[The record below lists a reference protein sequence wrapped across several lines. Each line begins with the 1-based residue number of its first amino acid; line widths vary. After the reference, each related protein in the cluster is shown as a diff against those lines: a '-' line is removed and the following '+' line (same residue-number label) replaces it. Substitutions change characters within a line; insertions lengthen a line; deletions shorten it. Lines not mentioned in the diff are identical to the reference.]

1 MAHTNSVTDR
11 DTTTDRH
18 PLEDDTSTGPGQSG
32 AVDAGSA
39 ATPPR
44 GWIRRL
50 IAQCMVH
57 RRTALGALGVTMI
70 AAVIDISFPL
80 LTRLAIDDASA
91 GKTDV
96 IAAVAA
102 AIALLGLV
110 RFACQFGRR
119 MLAGRLSIDVQHD
132 LRLDLLASLQRL
144 DGRKQDEIRTGQV
157 VSRSITDLQLV
168 QGLLAMVPLSAGA
181 VLQFVL
187 ALIVM
192 TFLSPLLTVIAVLIV
207 PAVSIVVYRIR
218 PTLFAATW
226 SAQQRAADVAQHVEE
241 TVTGVRVVKGF
252 GQEARAV
259 DRIEALGRTLFAER
273 MRSAKINS
281 RFAPSMATIPQL
293 GLVGVIAL
301 GGYLAL
307 HGHITVGTFLAFA
320 TYVAT
325 LSAITRTVSSVV
337 IMAQLSRA
345 AVERVYEVVDTEPS
359 HPEPARPVP
368 LPTGPLGV
376 RISEVT
382 FGFEPERNV
391 LDGLN
396 LTISPGETVAVVGHA
411 GSGKTALA
419 LLLPRFYRPSAGR
432 IELTYGGESIDI
444 DELDSTTLR
453 EAVSVVF
460 DEPFLFSDT
469 IAANI
474 ALGRPD
480 ASSKDIEHAARLA
493 QASDF
498 IDALPDGYDS
508 LVGERGLTLSGGQRQ
523 RIALARALL
532 VEPRILILDD
542 ATSAVDAETEA
553 AIFDSLRGVRTR
565 ATLVLAHRRS
575 TLTLADRVAVLD
587 GGRIVDSGTVDEL
600 DRRCPLFRALLSGG
614 ENSTGGII
622 SANDSD
628 ISNDNNNANDSAPSV
643 DDGPSHGSDGQPTAE
658 PPAEVLWP
666 DSSTESAIESGAMT
680 PAPGG
685 GGGHGVAM
693 AGAFGSLAPT
703 PAIAEAVAALP
714 PATEDP
720 GVSETELRLP
730 DPGFRLSRLLGPV
743 RLLLTA
749 VVVLLA
755 LDSLASIAFP
765 ALVRYAVDS
774 GVARGDSDTLWI
786 ATTIGVL
793 LAAASWLVICW
804 TTVITAR
811 AGERVLFGLR
821 VRSYA
826 HIQRLGLDYYERE
839 LSGRIM
845 TRMTTDVDALSS
857 FIQTGASTAVVSVL
871 TVVGIAGALLVT
883 DFTLGLFALAVV
895 PPLAAATVI
904 FRRISSAAYSTSRE
918 RISIVNADFQENVT
932 GLRATQAYRREDH
945 AASRFAE
952 RSDRYRTSRM
962 RSQTAISVFFPSIT
976 LLSDIALAVVV
987 FVGARQIASGTA
999 TAGTLVAFVLYL
1011 GLLFGPIQQLSQ
1023 VFDGYQQARVGVGR
1037 IGDLLRT
1044 PSSIE
1049 TNTAAHTA
1057 HIEGGRIRA
1066 DIELVDVGFRYAGA
1080 DTDALTEVNLAIPAG
1095 TTVAL
1100 VGRTGAGK
1108 STVVKLLARFY
1119 DPTSGSVRVGGHDLR
1134 HYHLAD
1140 YRHRL
1145 GVVPQEAHL
1154 FTGTIASNIA
1164 YGRPDASRRDIEDAA
1179 RAVGALPIIASLRGG
1194 MLQPVGERG
1203 QGLSAGQRQLIALA
1217 RAELVN
1223 PDLLLL
1229 DEATA
1234 TLDPATE
1241 RRVLEASTAVAR
1253 TRTAVVVAHRLATAA
1268 RADLIV
1274 VVDGGRIV
1282 ETGHHSDLRNRG
1294 GFYAR
1299 LWAAAETNRGN
1310 NPIVQ
1315 RVIDNEADGYR

>member
-1 MAHTNSVTDR
+1 M
-11 DTTTDRH
+11 
-18 PLEDDTSTGPGQSG
+18 L
-32 AVDAGSA
+32 
-39 ATPPR
+39 
-44 GWIRRL
+44 
-50 IAQCMVH
+50 H
-57 RRTALGALGVTMI
+57 RRTALGALGVTML

-80 LTRLAIDDASA
+80 LTRLAIDDATA
-91 GKTDV
+91 GKSEV
-96 IAAVAA
+96 ILTVAI
-102 AIALLGLV
+102 AIALLGVL

-181 VLQFVL
+181 LLQFVL

-192 TFLSPLLTVIAVLIV
+192 AYLSPLLTVVAILIV
-207 PAVSIVVYRIR
+207 PAVGIVVYRTR
-218 PTLFAATW
+218 PRLFAATW
-226 SAQQRAADVAQHVEE
+226 SAQQRAADLAQHVEE

-259 DRIEALGRTLFAER
+259 DRIETLGRTLFSER
-273 MRSAKINS
+273 MRSARINS

-307 HGHITVGTFLAFA
+307 HGHITIGTFLAFA

-325 LSAITRTVSSVV
+325 LSAVTRTVSSVV

-345 AVERVYEVVDTEPS
+345 AVERVYEVVDTEPTE
-359 HPEPARPVP
+359 PEPVDPIA
-368 LPTGPLGV
+368 LPDGPLGV
-376 RISEVT
+376 HIHDVT
-382 FGFEPERNV
+382 FGFEPERDV

-419 LLLPRFYRPSAGR
+419 LLLPRFYRPSKGQIA
-432 IELTYGGESIDI
+432 LTSGTTGIDI
-444 DELDSTTLR
+444 DDLDSTSLR
-453 EAVSVVF
+453 EAVSLVF
-460 DEPFLFSDT
+460 DEPFLFSDS

-480 ASSKDIEHAARLA
+480 ASAEDIEHAARLA
-493 QASDF
+493 QASTF
-498 IDALPDGYDS
+498 IDALPEGYDS

-532 VEPRILILDD
+532 VDPRILILDD

-553 AIFDSLRGVRTR
+553 AIYDALRGVRTR

-587 GGRIVDSGTVDEL
+587 KGRIIDTGTVEEL
-600 DRRCPLFRALLSGG
+600 DRRCPLFRTLLASSDDESGDD
-614 ENSTGGII
+614 E
-622 SANDSD
+622 
-628 ISNDNNNANDSAPSV
+628 SNDEVGAPEP
-643 DDGPSHGSDGQPTAE
+643 DPTAE
-658 PPAEVLWP
+658 PSAEALWP
-666 DSSTESAIESGAMT
+666 QIA
-680 PAPGG
+680 PAATAEPGVPGPADPGG
-685 GGGHGVAM
+685 GGTHGAAM

-703 PAIAEAVAALP
+703 PAIAAAVAALP
-714 PATEDP
+714 PATENP
-720 GVSETELRLP
+720 GVAGSELRTP

-743 RLLLTA
+743 RLLLAA

-765 ALVRYAVDS
+765 SLVRYAVDS
-774 GVARGDSDTLWI
+774 GVARGDSNTLWI
-786 ATTIGVL
+786 ATSIGVA
-793 LAAASWLVICW
+793 LAVASWFVVCW

-857 FIQTGASTAVVSVL
+857 FIQTGASTAVVSAL
-871 TVVGIAGALLVT
+871 TVLGIAAALLFT
-883 DFTLGLFALAVV
+883 DTVLGLVALAVV
-895 PPLAAATVI
+895 PPLAVATVI

-932 GLRATQAYRREDH
+932 GLRAAQAYGREQY

-962 RSQTAISVFFPSIT
+962 RSQTAISVFFPLIT
-976 LLSDIALAVVV
+976 FLSDIALAVVV
-987 FVGARQIASGTA
+987 FVGAHQIATGTT

-1044 PSSIE
+1044 TSSIE
-1049 TNTAAHTA
+1049 TATAADPTA
-1057 HIEGGRIRA
+1057 LPGGRLRT
-1066 DIELVDVGFRYAGA
+1066 DIDLVDVGFRYAGSHS
-1080 DTDALTEVNLAIPAG
+1080 DALSEVSLTIPAG

-1134 HYHLAD
+1134 D
-1140 YRHRL
+1140 YRLSDYRQRL

-1154 FTGTIASNIA
+1154 FTGTVASNIA
-1164 YGRPDASRRDIEDAA
+1164 YGRPDASRADIENAA
-1179 RAVGALPIIASLRGG
+1179 RSVGALSTIAALRGG
-1194 MLQPVGERG
+1194 MHQPVGERG

-1217 RAELVN
+1217 RAELVD

-1241 RRVLEASTAVAR
+1241 RTVLAASNAVAR

-1282 ETGHHSDLRNRG
+1282 EVGNHTELRSSG
-1294 GFYAR
+1294 GFYEQ
-1299 LWAAAETNRGN
+1299 LWTAAETNRGN
-1310 NPIVQ
+1310 NSIVQ
-1315 RVIDNEADGYR
+1315 GVIDNEADGYR

>member
-1 MAHTNSVTDR
+1 M
-11 DTTTDRH
+11 
-18 PLEDDTSTGPGQSG
+18 L
-32 AVDAGSA
+32 
-39 ATPPR
+39 
-44 GWIRRL
+44 
-50 IAQCMVH
+50 H

-80 LTRLAIDDASA
+80 LTRLAIDDATA
-91 GKTDV
+91 GKGEV
-96 IAAVAA
+96 ILTVAV

-181 VLQFVL
+181 LLQFVL
-187 ALIVM
+187 ALMVM
-192 TFLSPLLTVIAVLIV
+192 AYLSPLLTVVAVLIV
-207 PAVSIVVYRIR
+207 PAVGIVVYRIR
-218 PTLFAATW
+218 PILFAATW
-226 SAQQRAADVAQHVEE
+226 SAQQRAADLAQHVEE

-259 DRIEALGRTLFAER
+259 DRIEALGRTLFSER
-273 MRSAKINS
+273 MRSARINS

-307 HGHITVGTFLAFA
+307 QGNITIGTFLAFA

-325 LSAITRTVSSVV
+325 LSAVTRTVSSVI

-359 HPEPARPVP
+359 DPEPTQPIA
-368 LPTGPLGV
+368 LPDGPLGV
-376 RISEVT
+376 SISEVT
-382 FGFEPERNV
+382 FGFEPERDV
-391 LDGLN
+391 LTGLN

-432 IELTYGGESIDI
+432 IALTSGDMSVDI
-444 DELDSTTLR
+444 DDLDSTSLR
-453 EAVSVVF
+453 EAVSLVF
-460 DEPFLFSDT
+460 DEPFLFSDS

-480 ASSKDIEHAARLA
+480 ATTDEIEHAARLA
-493 QASDF
+493 QASTF
-498 IDALPDGYDS
+498 IEALPEGYDS

-532 VEPRILILDD
+532 VDPRILILDD

-553 AIFDSLRGVRTR
+553 AIFDALRGVRSR

-587 GGRIVDSGTVDEL
+587 NGRIIDTGTVDEL
-600 DRRCPLFRALLSGG
+600 DRRCPLFRALLAGGDETGGDETGGDETGGG
-614 ENSTGGII
+614 EFEPGTVPEP
-622 SANDSD
+622 SAE
-628 ISNDNNNANDSAPSV
+628 
-643 DDGPSHGSDGQPTAE
+643 T
-658 PPAEVLWP
+658 LWP
-666 DSSTESAIESGAMT
+666 DSALESTPEPGTIAS

-685 GGGHGVAM
+685 GGGHGPAM

-720 GVSETELRLP
+720 GASGSELRRP

-743 RLLLTA
+743 RLLLAA

-765 ALVRYAVDS
+765 SLVRFAVDS
-774 GVARGDSDTLWI
+774 GVARGDSNTLWI
-786 ATTIGVL
+786 ATSIGVV
-793 LAAASWLVICW
+793 LAAASWFVVCW

-871 TVVGIAGALLVT
+871 TVVGIAAALLVT
-883 DFTLGLFALAVV
+883 DLTLGLVALAVV
-895 PPLAAATVI
+895 PPLAVATVI

-932 GLRATQAYRREDH
+932 GLRAAQAYRREEY

-952 RSDRYRTSRM
+952 RSNRYRASRM
-962 RSQTAISVFFPSIT
+962 RSQTAISVFFPLIT

-987 FVGARQIASGTA
+987 FVGAHQIATGAT

-1044 PSSIE
+1044 TSSIE
-1049 TNTAAHTA
+1049 TATAADPTA
-1057 HIEGGRIRA
+1057 LPGGRLRA
-1066 DIELVDVGFRYAGA
+1066 DIDLVDVGFRYAGA
-1080 DTDALTEVNLAIPAG
+1080 HTDALREVTLTIPAG

-1134 HYHLAD
+1134 DYRLSD

-1154 FTGTIASNIA
+1154 FTGTVASNIA
-1164 YGRPDASRRDIEDAA
+1164 YGRPDASRADIEQAA
-1179 RAVGALPIIASLRGG
+1179 RSVGALSTIAALRGG
-1194 MLQPVGERG
+1194 MHQPVGERG

-1217 RAELVN
+1217 RAELVD

-1241 RRVLEASTAVAR
+1241 RTVLAASNAVAR

-1282 ETGHHSDLRNRG
+1282 EVGQHSELRFRG
-1294 GFYAR
+1294 GFYTQ
-1299 LWAAAETNRGN
+1299 LWTAAETNRGN
-1310 NPIVQ
+1310 NSIVQ
-1315 RVIDNEADGYR
+1315 GVIDNEADGYR

>member
-1 MAHTNSVTDR
+1 M
-11 DTTTDRH
+11 
-18 PLEDDTSTGPGQSG
+18 L
-32 AVDAGSA
+32 
-39 ATPPR
+39 
-44 GWIRRL
+44 
-50 IAQCMVH
+50 H

-80 LTRLAIDDASA
+80 LTRLAIDDATA
-91 GKTDV
+91 GEGDV
-96 IAAVAA
+96 ILTV
-102 AIALLGLV
+102 AIAIAVLGLV

-181 VLQFVL
+181 LLQFVL
-187 ALIVM
+187 ALAVM
-192 TFLSPLLTVIAVLIV
+192 AYLSPLLTVVAILIV
-207 PAVSIVVYRIR
+207 PAVGIVVYRIR

-226 SAQQRAADVAQHVEE
+226 SAQQRAADLAQHVEE

-259 DRIEALGRTLFAER
+259 DRIEALGRTLFSER
-273 MRSAKINS
+273 MRSARINS

-307 HGHITVGTFLAFA
+307 QGSITIGTFLAFA

-325 LSAITRTVSSVV
+325 LSAVTRTVSSVV

-359 HPEPARPVP
+359 AAEPARPIP
-368 LPTGPLGV
+368 LPDGPLGV
-376 RISEVT
+376 RIREVT
-382 FGFEPERNV
+382 FGFEPERDV
-391 LDGLN
+391 LTDLN

-419 LLLPRFYRPSAGR
+419 LLLPRFYRPSEGQ
-432 IELTYGGESIDI
+432 ISLTSGETSVDI
-444 DELDSTTLR
+444 ADLDSTALR
-453 EAVSVVF
+453 EAVSLVF
-460 DEPFLFSDT
+460 DEPFLFSDS

-480 ASSKDIEHAARLA
+480 ATAADIEHATRLA
-493 QASDF
+493 QASTF
-498 IDALPDGYDS
+498 IEALPEGYDS

-532 VEPRILILDD
+532 VDPRILILDD

-553 AIFDSLRGVRTR
+553 AIFDALRGVRTR

-587 GGRIVDSGTVDEL
+587 QGRIIDTGTVDEL
-600 DRRCPLFRALLSGG
+600 DRRCPLFRALLAGG
-614 ENSTGGII
+614 DEPGG
-622 SANDSD
+622 DTEPD
-628 ISNDNNNANDSAPSV
+628 PV
-643 DDGPSHGSDGQPTAE
+643 AE
-658 PPAEVLWP
+658 PSAQTLWP
-666 DSSTESAIESGAMT
+666 DTTPTSKPEPGAFAA
-680 PAPGG
+680 PAAGG
-685 GGGHGVAM
+685 GGGHGTAM

-703 PAIAEAVAALP
+703 PAIAAAVAALP

-720 GVSETELRLP
+720 GASGSELRQP

-743 RLLLTA
+743 RLLLAA

-765 ALVRYAVDS
+765 SLVRYAVDS
-774 GVARGDSDTLWI
+774 GVARGDSNTLWV
-786 ATTIGVL
+786 ATSIGVV
-793 LAAASWLVICW
+793 LAAASWFVVCW

-871 TVVGIAGALLVT
+871 TVVGIAFALLVT
-883 DFTLGLFALAVV
+883 DPTLGLVALAVV
-895 PPLAAATVI
+895 PPLAVATVV

-932 GLRATQAYRREDH
+932 GLRAAQAYRREEY

-952 RSDRYRTSRM
+952 RSDSYRASRM
-962 RSQTAISVFFPSIT
+962 RSQTAISVFFPLIT

-987 FVGARQIASGTA
+987 FVGAHQIATGTT

-1044 PSSIE
+1044 TSSIE
-1049 TNTAAHTA
+1049 TATAADPTA
-1057 HIEGGRIRA
+1057 LPGGRLRS
-1066 DIELVDVGFRYAGA
+1066 DIDLVDVGFRYAGA
-1080 DTDALTEVNLAIPAG
+1080 HSDALSEVTLTIPAG

-1134 HYHLAD
+1134 EYRLSD

-1154 FTGTIASNIA
+1154 FTGTVASNIA
-1164 YGRPDASRRDIEDAA
+1164 YGRPDASRVEIENAA
-1179 RAVGALPIIASLRGG
+1179 RSVGALGTIAALRGG
-1194 MLQPVGERG
+1194 MHQPVGERG

-1217 RAELVN
+1217 RAELVD

-1241 RRVLEASTAVAR
+1241 RTVLAASTAVAR

-1282 ETGHHSDLRNRG
+1282 ETGTHSELRTLG
-1294 GFYAR
+1294 GFYAQ
-1299 LWAAAETNRGN
+1299 LWTAAETNRGN
-1310 NPIVQ
+1310 NSIVQ
-1315 RVIDNEADGYR
+1315 GVIDNEADGYR

>member
-1 MAHTNSVTDR
+1 MDR
-11 DTTTDRH
+11 DVADSGTLVESVPPR
-18 PLEDDTSTGPGQSG
+18 DDVP
-32 AVDAGSA
+32 ADSA
-39 ATPPR
+39 ASSTPR

-50 IAQCMVH
+50 TAQCMLH
-57 RRTALGALGVTMI
+57 RRTALGALGVTMV

-80 LTRLAIDDASA
+80 LTRVAIDDATACKS
-91 GKTDV
+91 DV
-96 IAAVAA
+96 ILTVAV

-181 VLQFVL
+181 ILQFVL
-187 ALIVM
+187 ALVVM
-192 TFLSPLLTVIAVLIV
+192 AYLSPLLTVVAVLIV

-226 SAQQRAADVAQHVEE
+226 SAQQRAADLAQHVEE

-307 HGHITVGTFLAFA
+307 QGHITIGTFLAFA

-325 LSAITRTVSSVV
+325 LSAVTRTVSSVV

-359 HPEPARPVP
+359 EPEPAQP
-368 LPTGPLGV
+368 LALPDGPLGV
-376 RISEVT
+376 HIREVT
-382 FGFEPERNV
+382 FGFESERDV
-391 LDGLN
+391 LTDLS

-419 LLLPRFYRPSAGR
+419 LLLPRFYRPSAGQ
-432 IELTYGGESIDI
+432 IALTSDGTAIDI
-444 DELDSTTLR
+444 DDLDSASLR
-453 EAVSVVF
+453 EAVSLVF

-480 ASSKDIEHAARLA
+480 ATSEDIERAARLA
-493 QASDF
+493 QASTF
-498 IDALPDGYDS
+498 IDALPEGYDS

-532 VEPRILILDD
+532 VKPRILILDD

-553 AIFDSLRGVRTR
+553 AIFDALRGIRTR

-587 GGRIVDSGTVDEL
+587 NGRIIDTGTVDEL
-600 DRRCPLFRALLSGG
+600 DRRCPLFRALLAGGDDEPGAEPAVHPIEEPSAETLWPETAPESSGG
-614 ENSTGGII
+614 TG
-622 SANDSD
+622 
-628 ISNDNNNANDSAPSV
+628 SV
-643 DDGPSHGSDGQPTAE
+643 A
-658 PPAEVLWP
+658 
-666 DSSTESAIESGAMT
+666 
-680 PAPGG
+680 APGG
-685 GGGHGVAM
+685 GGGHGTAM

-703 PAIAEAVAALP
+703 PAIAAAVAALP

-720 GVSETELRLP
+720 DASGSDLRRP

-743 RLLLTA
+743 RMLLAA

-765 ALVRYAVDS
+765 SLVRYAVDS
-774 GVARGDSDTLWI
+774 GVARGDSNTLWI
-786 ATTIGVL
+786 ATSIGVL
-793 LAAASWLVICW
+793 LAAASWFVVCW

-871 TVVGIAGALLVT
+871 TVVGIAAALLVT
-883 DFTLGLFALAVV
+883 DLTLGLVALAVV
-895 PPLAAATVI
+895 PPLAVATVI

-932 GLRATQAYRREDH
+932 GLRAAQAYRREEY

-952 RSDRYRTSRM
+952 R
-962 RSQTAISVFFPSIT
+962 
-976 LLSDIALAVVV
+976 
-987 FVGARQIASGTA
+987 
-999 TAGTLVAFVLYL
+999 
-1011 GLLFGPIQQLSQ
+1011 
-1023 VFDGYQQARVGVGR
+1023 
-1037 IGDLLRT
+1037 
-1044 PSSIE
+1044 
-1049 TNTAAHTA
+1049 
-1057 HIEGGRIRA
+1057 
-1066 DIELVDVGFRYAGA
+1066 
-1080 DTDALTEVNLAIPAG
+1080 
-1095 TTVAL
+1095 
-1100 VGRTGAGK
+1100 
-1108 STVVKLLARFY
+1108 
-1119 DPTSGSVRVGGHDLR
+1119 
-1134 HYHLAD
+1134 
-1140 YRHRL
+1140 
-1145 GVVPQEAHL
+1145 
-1154 FTGTIASNIA
+1154 
-1164 YGRPDASRRDIEDAA
+1164 
-1179 RAVGALPIIASLRGG
+1179 
-1194 MLQPVGERG
+1194 
-1203 QGLSAGQRQLIALA
+1203 
-1217 RAELVN
+1217 
-1223 PDLLLL
+1223 
-1229 DEATA
+1229 
-1234 TLDPATE
+1234 
-1241 RRVLEASTAVAR
+1241 
-1253 TRTAVVVAHRLATAA
+1253 
-1268 RADLIV
+1268 
-1274 VVDGGRIV
+1274 
-1282 ETGHHSDLRNRG
+1282 
-1294 GFYAR
+1294 
-1299 LWAAAETNRGN
+1299 
-1310 NPIVQ
+1310 
-1315 RVIDNEADGYR
+1315 

>member
-1 MAHTNSVTDR
+1 M
-11 DTTTDRH
+11 
-18 PLEDDTSTGPGQSG
+18 L
-32 AVDAGSA
+32 
-39 ATPPR
+39 
-44 GWIRRL
+44 
-50 IAQCMVH
+50 H

-80 LTRLAIDDASA
+80 LTRLAIDDATA
-91 GKTDV
+91 GRGEK
-96 IAAVAA
+96 IATVAA

-187 ALIVM
+187 ALVVM
-192 TFLSPLLTVIAVLIV
+192 AYLSPLLTVVAVLIV

-226 SAQQRAADVAQHVEE
+226 SAQQRAADLAQHVEE

-307 HGHITVGTFLAFA
+307 QGHITIGTFLAFA

-325 LSAITRTVSSVV
+325 LSAVTRTVSSVV

-359 HPEPARPVP
+359 DPEPSKPIA
-368 LPTGPLGV
+368 LPDGPLGV

-382 FGFEPERNV
+382 FGFEPERDV
-391 LDGLN
+391 LTGLD
-396 LTISPGETVAVVGHA
+396 LSISPGETVAVVGHA

-419 LLLPRFYRPSAGR
+419 LLLPRFYRPSEGH
-432 IELTYGGESIDI
+432 IELTSDGTAIDI
-444 DELDSTTLR
+444 DDLDSTSLR
-453 EAVSVVF
+453 EAVSLVF

-480 ASSKDIEHAARLA
+480 ATTEEIENAARLA
-493 QASDF
+493 QASAF
-498 IDALPDGYDS
+498 IDALPEGYDS

-553 AIFDSLRGVRTR
+553 SIFDALRGVRTR

-575 TLTLADRVAVLD
+575 TLALADRVAVLD
-587 GGRIVDSGTVDEL
+587 NGRIIDTGTVDEL
-600 DRRCPLFRALLSGG
+600 DRRCPLFRALLAGG
-614 ENSTGGII
+614 DGE
-622 SANDSD
+622 
-628 ISNDNNNANDSAPSV
+628 SNDYAASE
-643 DDGPSHGSDGQPTAE
+643 PTAR
-658 PPAEVLWP
+658 PSADTLWP
-666 DSSTESAIESGAMT
+666 DTSPESTAAAAT
-680 PAPGG
+680 PVPGGGG
-685 GGGHGVAM
+685 GGGHGIAM

-703 PAIAEAVAALP
+703 PAISQAVAALP
-714 PATEDP
+714 PATEQP
-720 GVSETELRLP
+720 GASGTELRRP
-730 DPGFRLSRLLGPV
+730 DPEFRLSRLLSPV
-743 RLLLTA
+743 RLLLA
-749 VVVLLA
+749 GVLVLLA

-765 ALVRYAVDS
+765 SLVRYAVDS
-774 GVARGDSDTLWI
+774 GVARGDSNTLWI
-786 ATTIGVL
+786 ATSIGVV
-793 LAAASWLVICW
+793 LAAASWFVVCW

-871 TVVGIAGALLVT
+871 TVVGIAAALLFT
-883 DFTLGLFALAVV
+883 DPVLGLVALAVV
-895 PPLAAATVI
+895 PPLAVATVI
-904 FRRISSAAYSTSRE
+904 FRRVSSAAYSTSRE

-932 GLRATQAYRREDH
+932 GLRAAQAYRREEY

-952 RSDRYRTSRM
+952 RSDRYRASRM
-962 RSQTAISVFFPSIT
+962 RSQTAISVFFPLIT

-987 FVGARQIASGTA
+987 FVGAHQIATGTT

-1023 VFDGYQQARVGVGR
+1023 VFDGYQQARVGIGR

-1044 PSSIE
+1044 TSSIE
-1049 TNTAAHTA
+1049 TATAAATTA
-1057 HIEGGRIRA
+1057 LPDGRLRA
-1066 DIELVDVGFRYAGA
+1066 DVDLVDVGFRYAGA
-1080 DTDALTEVNLAIPAG
+1080 HSDALSEVNLTIPAG

-1134 HYHLAD
+1134 DYRLSD

-1154 FTGTIASNIA
+1154 FTGTVASNIA
-1164 YGRPDASRRDIEDAA
+1164 YGRPDASRADIEDAA
-1179 RAVGALPIIASLRGG
+1179 RSVGALSTIAALRGG
-1194 MLQPVGERG
+1194 MHQPVGERG

-1217 RAELVN
+1217 RAELVD

-1241 RRVLEASTAVAR
+1241 RTVLAAGTAVAR
-1253 TRTAVVVAHRLATAA
+1253 TRTAVIVAHRLATAA

-1282 ETGHHSDLRNRG
+1282 EQGRHSELRAQG
-1294 GFYAR
+1294 GFYAK
-1299 LWAAAETNRGN
+1299 LWTAAETNRGN
-1310 NPIVQ
+1310 NSIVQ
-1315 RVIDNEADGYR
+1315 GVIDNEADGYR